1 MRTCFISKRRHAC
14 TLAAELCVTHTHTY
28 HTNKNTQNNDTYHT
42 HTCTITDRQQH
53 KPVILLQYSHLFWL
67 DICRTFYTWWNRKDP
82 IAKPTNQFQRERERK
97 EQWYNN
103 CSGRHQISCTSR
115 HMGSSS
121 NSEILETGSRIDP
134 SGSRVVVFGIVHHH
148 CHLLSSGAGGQK
160 QTGPPTSGLL
170 LISMLT
176 DIVPEWVV

>member
-82 IAKPTNQFQRERERK
+82 IAQPTNQFQRERERGK
-97 EQWYNN
+97 N
-103 CSGRHQISCTSR
+103 SGTTTAVEDTRFHVLVDTWAPAATQRSWRRDQELIHLDRGWWFLVLCTTTATFCPQGQGGKNKLDPQHQ
-115 HMGSSS
+115 G
-121 NSEILETGSRIDP
+121 
-134 SGSRVVVFGIVHHH
+134 FF
-148 CHLLSSGAGGQK
+148 
-160 QTGPPTSGLL
+160 
-170 LISMLT
+170 
-176 DIVPEWVV
+176 